1 MTLDIKF
8 CLNKTQILLEK
19 TLSPVSFFDFLNV
32 KQTPLLSIN
41 LLLAAR
47 LSPRHHLLG
56 NNRKLPTVS
65 MAFSTLTDARLK
77 NIFFFYKMFSLYER
91 KSKHSSMEYID
102 ALTYEHKL

>member
-8 CLNKTQILLEK
+8 SLNKIQILLEK

-41 LLLAAR
+41 LLCAALR
-47 LSPRHHLLG
+47 QPPPFG

-77 NIFFFYKMFSLYER
+77 NIFFFYKMFSLSER
-91 KSKHSSMEYID
+91 
-102 ALTYEHKL
+102 